1 MTTPRRLALFLAT
14 WSCACGGGD
23 GSPGAEGTDGSSGG
37 ESSEATTVSATG
49 PSTTMPATT
58 ASTSAS
64 TTEPGSE
71 SSGDIDPDTTGGD
84 TDTGGVID
92 VACGDPPPEGAEAP
106 PPLPAYSGG
115 TCPTFVSGWN
125 ENFIS
130 GGNARRFIYVQPSD
144 AQPDEVFPIV
154 FLWHW
159 LGGDPQDFFDKAD
172 LQNAADQLRFVAVVP
187 DNKGDLVF
195 KWPFTPIDPQARMDE
210 EFLFFDDL
218 LACVAQTVPIDVNCV
233 SSAGVSAGAL
243 FTDQL
248 ASSRG
253 EYLSSF
259 ISLSGGTS
267 GLVRPWGGSP
277 HIMPAMVLWGGP
289 TDFCV
294 AIDFQNTSHD
304 LEMNLVADGHPVLE
318 CVHNCGHSEPP
329 FEPPYPD
336 ATPFLGMWRFWL
348 DHPYWLA
355 DGESPW
361 SAGVPDTTPQWCAM
375 GVGNA
380 TPREGECNGAGC

>member
-1 MTTPRRLALFLAT
+1 MTTPRRLALLFAT
-14 WSCACGGGD
+14 FSCGGGD
-23 GSPGAEGTDGSSGG
+23 ESSTAGGTAGSS
-37 ESSEATTVSATG
+37 SSESGDATTVSTSG

-58 ASTSAS
+58 ASTSAT
-64 TTEPGSE
+64 TTESGSE
-71 SSGDIDPDTTGGD
+71 SSGDVDPDTSSGGE
-84 TDTGGVID
+84 TDSGGSIID
-92 VACGDPPPEGAEAP
+92 VACGDPPPEGAEVP

-125 ENFIS
+125 EGFTS

-144 AQPDEVFPIV
+144 AAPDEVFPII

-172 LQNAADQLRFVAVVP
+172 LQNAADQLRFVAIVP
-187 DNKGDLVF
+187 DNKGDLLF
-195 KWPFTPIDPQARMDE
+195 KWPFTPVDPQWRMDE

-218 LACVAQTVPIDVNCV
+218 LACAAQTVPIDVNCV

-248 ASSRG
+248 ASARG
-253 EYLSSF
+253 DHLASF

-289 TDFCV
+289 GDFCI